1 LELKGFLE
9 ATLNDIE
16 GRLNTYV
23 DGLTAEELAWRPAPE
38 CHSIGFTLWHI
49 YRVEDF
55 WFQRFVQGQAE
66 LYESE
71 GWREKLGT
79 PPKDMG
85 YQYTVE
91 QIAGFQV
98 PPLETIQ
105 GYGKSVRKHTLEFLR
120 QLPAEKLDDK
130 PRPDRSEQTI
140 VDTFQRVILEL
151 TLHIGQITY
160 LRGMQRGLDK

>member
-1 LELKGFLE
+1 
-9 ATLNDIE
+9 
-16 GRLNTYV
+16 
-23 DGLTAEELAWRPAPE
+23 PE
-38 CHSIGFTLWHI
+38 SHGIGFTLWHI

-55 WFQRFVQGQAE
+55 WFQRFVQSQAE

-91 QIAGFQV
+91 QIAGFQP

-105 GYGKSVRKHTLEFLR
+105 EYGKSVRQHTLEFLR
-120 QLPAEKLDDK
+120 QLP
-130 PRPDRSEQTI
+130 
-140 VDTFQRVILEL
+140 
-151 TLHIGQITY
+151 
-160 LRGMQRGLDK
+160 

>member
-1 LELKGFLE
+1 MIKDVLARIVDGETLDREEARSVMQLIMRGE
-9 ATLNDIE
+9 AT
-16 GRLNTYV
+16 
-23 DGLTAEELAWRPAPE
+23 PA
-38 CHSIGFTLWHI
+38 
-49 YRVEDF
+49 
-55 WFQRFVQGQAE
+55 
-66 LYESE
+66 
-71 GWREKLGT
+71 
-79 PPKDMG
+79 
-85 YQYTVE
+85 
-91 QIAGFQV
+91 QIAGFLV
-98 PPLETIQ
+98 PPLETVQ